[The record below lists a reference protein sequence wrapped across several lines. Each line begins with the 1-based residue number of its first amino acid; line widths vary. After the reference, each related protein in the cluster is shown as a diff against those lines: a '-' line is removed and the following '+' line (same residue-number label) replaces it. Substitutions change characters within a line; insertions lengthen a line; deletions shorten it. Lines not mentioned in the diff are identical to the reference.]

1 MCRAT
6 RGQSESNRDTSNLLR
21 DSPMRSGR
29 VNTYHNDPFVA
40 APANNAFVIALS
52 RFLPVVCTTVVAGVV
67 LTASLASHCFIP
79 VFICPALLHRAVSI
93 SDRSTAIRERTTGS
107 RS

>member
-1 MCRAT
+1 MRLIPVANRGSRKMVGERGGERNESAT

-21 DSPMRSGR
+21 DRPMRPGR

-52 RFLPVVCTTVVAGVV
+52 LAILPLV
-67 LTASLASHCFIP
+67 
-79 VFICPALLHRAVSI
+79 
-93 SDRSTAIRERTTGS
+93 RTSSVGRRCS
-107 RS
+107 